1 MLGYHY
7 ACSVICISRKC
18 TTEWKTTTTTE
29 PPLRLRAVAQLRL
42 LRGSAFAAPRQ
53 LHAISR
59 ARARARAL
67 RNPHR
72 SALPSAHRSQHR
84 GVPRSVHLKVHPSV
98 AFATPLQLHAISRA
112 RVRARA
118 LRVNSRA
125 RARALRAPRAA
136 AVLPRSLA
144 FRFVCWC
151 LVLF

>member
-42 LRGSAFAAPRQ
+42 LRGSAFTALRHQRNPHR
-53 LHAISR
+53 ST
-59 ARARARAL
+59 L

-84 GVPRSVHLKVHPSV
+84 GVPRSVHLKAHPSV
-98 AFATPLQLHAISRA
+98 AFATPRQLHASSRA
-112 RVRARA
+112 RARIHPRARV

-125 RARALRAPRAA
+125 RARTLRVLRAA
-136 AVLPRSLA
+136 AALPRSLA

>member
-42 LRGSAFAAPRQ
+42 LRGSAFAALRHQRNPHRSA
-53 LHAISR
+53 LHNPHRS
-59 ARARARAL
+59 AL
-67 RNPHR
+67 PSAHRNPHR

-84 GVPRSVHLKVHPSV
+84 SVPRNVHLKAHPSV
-98 AFATPLQLHAISRA
+98 AFAALLQLHAISRA
-112 RVRARA
+112 
-118 LRVNSRA
+118 RA